1 MPATRTGTQTQPTR
15 TSQHAWQQAQDA
27 AAADRARR
35 KYSLGAVH
43 DHVALAA
50 AEIAPRFHI
59 GTVLGWGER
68 TTPDSD
74 HPKGLALDFMCH
86 GNRGTRLADYV
97 LANGKR
103 LGVTYVIY
111 QQRINSLDGKGWDP
125 MEDRG
130 SPTANHMD
138 HVHVSFALRPG
149 DADVVGSGTGAG
161 IRGAGP
167 GPGAGGGGTSSADLA
182 DSLQK
187 VAITGLFLVA
197 GVGLVVLGVQRATA
211 PAVKAA
217 QGAVTDAATK
227 AASLAGP
234 EGKAAATAMKA
245 TKGSK

>member
-1 MPATRTGTQTQPTR
+1 MPATRTGSEAQP
-15 TSQHAWQQAQDA
+15 SQSTERQWQQAQDA
-27 AAADRARR
+27 AGADRARR
-35 KYSLGAVH
+35 KYSLGAVK

-74 HPKGLALDFMCH
+74 HPKGLALDFMCS
-86 GNRGTRLADYV
+86 GVKGTRLADYV

-111 QQRINSLDGKGWDP
+111 QQRINSLDGQGWDP

-149 DADVVGSGTGAG
+149 DANVTGTGLG
-161 IRGAGP
+161 LRGGSGAGP
-167 GPGAGGGGTSSADLA
+167 AASASSADLQQ
-182 DSLQK
+182 SMQK
-187 VAITGLFLVA
+187 VAITGLFIVA
-197 GVGLVVLGVQRATA
+197 GAGLVVLGLSRTAA

-217 QGAVTDAATK
+217 QESATDAATK
-227 AASLAGP
+227 AASMAGP
-234 EGKAAATAMKA
+234 EGKAAATAMKLG
-245 TKGSK
+245 KGK